1 MMARALLVRCNKG
14 KLWVMTRSSEEGIR
28 AAFRTQAEFCH
39 ASKSPLTANICL
51 ALAETLNRTT
61 RTGATILDWQG
72 DPMADALM
80 MRITGGLNA
89 LARSGDDAALS
100 ALYQARSGNFAGEVS
115 RAIRQWD
122 DRLLPWL
129 DGPPQTNEVARSA
142 MLYPGI
148 MAVTHR
154 FGPDVE
160 LLELGSSAGLNLNL
174 DRFGYDLGGV
184 KAGDFASSLQLAP
197 DWDGPRPI
205 SAPVNVIA
213 RRGIDQNPL
222 DASQPEVAERLLAFV
237 WPDQDLRLAR
247 IEAALTLARQFPPQ
261 IERGDAAEWIEAQLD
276 LPQDVGVTRIV
287 FHSIVLQYLS
297 PEGRT
302 RVGAALARA
311 GERATARR
319 PLAWVSMEFY
329 AQTPMSELRVTTWPD
344 GNTVTMA
351 DCHPH
356 GAAIRWRS

>member
-1 MMARALLVRCNKG
+1 MARALLVRCNKG
-14 KLWVMTRSSEEGIR
+14 KLRAMTRSREETIR
-28 AAFRTQAEFCH
+28 AAFRTQADFCR
-39 ASKSPLTANICL
+39 ASKSPLTADVCL
-51 ALAETLNRTT
+51 ALSDTLDRTT
-61 RTGATILDWQG
+61 RTGTAILDWPG

-100 ALYQARSGNFAGEVS
+100 AIYQARSGNIAGEIS
-115 RAIRQWD
+115 RVIRQWD
-122 DRLLPWL
+122 ERLLPWL
-129 DGPPQTNEVARSA
+129 DGPPQTNEVARSG

-148 MAVTHR
+148 MAVARR

-184 KAGDFASSLQLAP
+184 KAGDPASPLQLAP
-197 DWDGPRPI
+197 DWEGPPPMF
-205 SAPVNVIA
+205 APVNVVS

-247 IEAALTLARQFPPQ
+247 IEAALALARQFPPH

-276 LPQDVGVTRIV
+276 TPQAEGVTRIV

-297 PEGRT
+297 PEGRK
-302 RVGAALARA
+302 RVGTALAKA
-311 GERATARR
+311 GARATERR
-319 PLAWVSMEFY
+319 PLAWASMEFY

-344 GNTVTMA
+344 GKTETLA

-356 GAAIRWRS
+356 GAAIRWRG

>member
-1 MMARALLVRCNKG
+1 
-14 KLWVMTRSSEEGIR
+14 
-28 AAFRTQAEFCH
+28 
-39 ASKSPLTANICL
+39 
-51 ALAETLNRTT
+51 
-61 RTGATILDWQG
+61 
-72 DPMADALM
+72 M

-89 LARSGDDAALS
+89 LARSGDDAVLS
-100 ALYQARSGNFAGEVS
+100 AIYQTRSGNIAGEIS
-115 RAIRQWD
+115 RVIRQWD
-122 DRLLPWL
+122 ERLLPWL
-129 DGPPQTNEVARSA
+129 DGPPQTNEVARSG

-148 MAVTHR
+148 MAVTRR

-184 KAGDFASSLQLAP
+184 KAGDPASPLQLAP
-197 DWDGPRPI
+197 DWEGPPPI
-205 SAPVNVIA
+205 FAPVNVVS

-222 DASQPEVAERLLAFV
+222 DPSQPDVAERLLAFV

-247 IEAALTLARQFPPQ
+247 IEAALALARQFPPQ

-276 LPQDVGVTRIV
+276 TPQAEGVTRIV

-297 PEGRT
+297 TEGRG
-302 RVGAALARA
+302 RVGTALAKA
-311 GERATARR
+311 GARATERR

-344 GNTVTMA
+344 GKTETLA

-356 GAAIRWRS
+356 GAAIRWRG